1 MALTEAGSVR
11 QYTQM
16 PKSTIPRTFVFERR
30 LIALRR
36 LVLLRSSLT
45 RFAAAGVLIL
55 SGCAGTREVS
65 IDYPETESA
74 ELRALPG
81 MSAVQ
86 GDDFYVQ
93 LISEFEF
100 ERDASRGQP
109 CQDFGRSYQ
118 KGGTSAALLFQI
130 RNDKLKLYQEVP
142 ALVYQTA
149 AGECSFTFNAKKV
162 YLTPWMRLD
171 TAEDTQIDFSFVNS
185 LNSDVDFA
193 KLASDVGTASGVLAL
208 TGAGAG
214 VALVGQL
221 ASGWMLNNEN
231 RSAEMTQADAS
242 GSQSRRETHSLP
254 AAITLNNQGGIVN
267 KTRFVIREIS
277 DSPVAILG
285 TDAKA
290 LGDVRVHGALRSS
303 LLMKINPDGLPDAR
317 DLSLEELWRS
327 KMQGGSANGTVLKY
341 IAEAD
346 HPDRPNLQPN
356 WDSYKDVES
365 SCRKLKVVMKDLG
378 FNKFDRNAVLY
389 YFLDKSADWRNYNV
403 PGQQVLSGTV
413 PNSQLQQY
421 RAKGFGGCLASEDYE
436 TMKKMGLSVNSEED
450 WRGILQQTQEKESY
464 FAAIRSLERQLTA
477 AMTNSD
483 PAVAERQLFPLIASD
498 EKGTGTVL
506 LQNHLADFGLE
517 QILNVPAVP
526 GAGIVATSAQ
536 LAQVFSALQI
546 DALSC
551 ARPAFEQGRPLKN
564 LAIMLF
570 ATRIGSPLAKGG
582 ALEFE
587 FDGGKVKRIAFQHP
601 VYRDHLQNLRDYPDL
616 GGCRV
621 DAGFVERLN

>member
-1 MALTEAGSVR
+1 
-11 QYTQM
+11 
-16 PKSTIPRTFVFERR
+16 
-30 LIALRR
+30 
-36 LVLLRSSLT
+36 VLLRFSLI
-45 RFAAAGVLIL
+45 RFAAAGAFIL

-65 IDYPETESA
+65 IDYPETESV
-74 ELRALPG
+74 ELHALPG
-81 MSAVQ
+81 TAAVQ

-93 LISEFEF
+93 LVSEFEF
-100 ERDASRGQP
+100 KRDAIRGQP

-130 RNDKLKLYQEVP
+130 RNDKLRLYQEVP

-185 LNSDVDFA
+185 LSSDIDFA
-193 KLASDVGTASGVLAL
+193 KLANDVGTASGVLAL

-214 VALVGQL
+214 VALMGQL
-221 ASGWMLNNEN
+221 ASGWMLSNEN
-231 RSAEMTQADAS
+231 MSAEKPQHDSS
-242 GSQSRRETHSLP
+242 GDQRMREVHSLP
-254 AAITLNNQGGIVN
+254 AAVALNNQGGVAN
-267 KTRFVIREIS
+267 KTKFVIREIS
-277 DSPVAILG
+277 DNPLTFLG
-285 TDAKA
+285 SDAKA
-290 LGDVRVHGALRSS
+290 LGEIRVHGALRSS

-327 KMQGGSANGTVLKY
+327 KMQGASADGTLLKY
-341 IAEAD
+341 ITEAD

-389 YFLDKSADWRNYNV
+389 YFLDKSADWKNYNI
-403 PGQQVLSGTV
+403 PGQQILSGDT
-413 PNSQLQQY
+413 PYRQLQQY
-421 RAKGFGGCLASEDYE
+421 RAKNFGGCLVSEDYE
-436 TMKKMGLSVNSEED
+436 TMKRMGLPVNSEED

-464 FAAIRSLERQLTA
+464 FAAIRSVERQLIA
-477 AMTNSD
+477 ATTNSD
-483 PAVAERQLFPLIASD
+483 PAVAERQLFPLISTD
-498 EKGTGTVL
+498 EQGTGTVL
-506 LQNHLADFGLE
+506 LQNHLANFGLE
-517 QILNVPAVP
+517 QILNVSVMP
-526 GAGIVATSAQ
+526 GAGTVATAAQ
-536 LAQVFSALQI
+536 IAQVFAALRI

-551 ARPAFEQGRPLKN
+551 ARPAFEQGKPLKN
-564 LAIMLF
+564 VAIMLF
-570 ATRIGSPLAKGG
+570 ATNAASPLVKGG

-601 VYRDHLQNLRDYPDL
+601 VYRDYLQNLRDYPDL
-616 GGCRV
+616 GGCRI
-621 DAGFVERLN
+621 DAGLVERLN